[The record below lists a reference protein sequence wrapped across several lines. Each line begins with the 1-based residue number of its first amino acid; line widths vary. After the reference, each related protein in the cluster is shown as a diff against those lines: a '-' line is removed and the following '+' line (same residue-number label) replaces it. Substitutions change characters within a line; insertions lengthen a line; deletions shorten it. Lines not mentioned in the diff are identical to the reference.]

1 MTQFGPFKPINF
13 SFLSSFCRSCL
24 FTFTTNFS
32 PLHPGLSLVIAL
44 VESRAS
50 KIAVFNIFYS
60 QSEIY
65 SSGGYFIQPSTPPPP
80 RKKYSWVEFVLI
92 FPSGSYICALTVCPA
107 LAQCWGERSDNA
119 DHAMMMPPPDTTRHH
134 QLQPVLLHFTG
145 CILTSPRRQ
154 EKSTIVQREL
164 FLFDEVTPPHY
175 HYNQSEAL
183 LNTKKNMHSCAMK
196 ISRIILRKIGRL
208 CKKIFFILKWPHSQ
222 RGESAGA
229 AIRLRQRQHLIQR
242 QPHLE

>member
-32 PLHPGLSLVIAL
+32 PLHPGLSLVRAL

-65 SSGGYFIQPSTPPPP
+65 SSGGYFIQPSTPSTPP
-80 RKKYSWVEFVLI
+80 RKKYYYWVELSFQ
-92 FPSGSYICALTVCPA
+92 SGSYICALTVCPA

-119 DHAMMMPPPDTTRHH
+119 DHAMMPPPDTTRHH
-134 QLQPVLLHFTG
+134 HLQPVLLHFTG

-154 EKSTIVQREL
+154 EKSTILQEL
-164 FLFDEVTPPHY
+164 FSVWWNDSTSPSL
-175 HYNQSEAL
+175 
-183 LNTKKNMHSCAMK
+183 
-196 ISRIILRKIGRL
+196 
-208 CKKIFFILKWPHSQ
+208 
-222 RGESAGA
+222 
-229 AIRLRQRQHLIQR
+229 
-242 QPHLE
+242 